1 MVTEDACIFLCIIC
15 AFLAWIIGYHIGKD
29 VGSEKRYENKEE
41 KRLKKLKLIEGIDGV
56 TSVQLTPIR
65 YVELLTKEEECN
77 ELKLAIKRFADET
90 PKGT

>member
-1 MVTEDACIFLCIIC
+1 MMVTQDACILLCIVC
-15 AFLAWIIGYHIGKD
+15 SFLTGVLCYFIGKWD
-29 VGSEKRYENKEE
+29 KED
-41 KRLKKLKLIEGIDGV
+41 KHTTIKGTKLKLIEGIDGV

>member
-1 MVTEDACIFLCIIC
+1 MMVTQDACIFLCIVC
-15 AFLAWIIGYHIGKD
+15 SFLIGVVCYFIGKWD
-29 VGSEKRYENKEE
+29 KED
-41 KRLKKLKLIEGIDGV
+41 KHTTIKGTKLKLIEGIDGV

>member
-1 MVTEDACIFLCIIC
+1 MVTQDACIFLCIIC
-15 AFLAWIIGYHIGKD
+15 AFLAWFIGYFIGKCCKYD
-29 VGSEKRYENKEE
+29 KCANIKGA
-41 KRLKKLKLIEGIDGV
+41 KLKLIEGIDGV

>member
-15 AFLAWIIGYHIGKD
+15 AFLAWFIGYFIGKCCKYD
-29 VGSEKRYENKEE
+29 KCANIKGAN
-41 KRLKKLKLIEGIDGV
+41 LKLIEGIDGV

>member
-1 MVTEDACIFLCIIC
+1 MNKPDLVILLVILCSMIS
-15 AFLAWIIGYHIGKD
+15 FYLGYTNGVCDREAKKD
-29 VGSEKRYENKEE
+29 KMKH
-41 KRLKKLKLIEGIDGV
+41 KKMELIEGIDGV

-90 PKGT
+90 PEGT

>member
-1 MVTEDACIFLCIIC
+1 MMVTQDACIFLCIVC
-15 AFLAWIIGYHIGKD
+15 SFLTGVLCYFIGKCD
-29 VGSEKRYENKEE
+29 KED
-41 KRLKKLKLIEGIDGV
+41 KHTTIKGTKLKLIEGIDGV
-56 TSVQLTPIR
+56 ASVQLTPIR

>member
-1 MVTEDACIFLCIIC
+1 MMVTQDACIFLCIVC
-15 AFLAWIIGYHIGKD
+15 SFLTGLLCYFIGKWD
-29 VGSEKRYENKEE
+29 KED
-41 KRLKKLKLIEGIDGV
+41 KHTTIKGTKLKLIEGIDGV
-56 TSVQLTPIR
+56 SSVQLTPIR

>member
-1 MVTEDACIFLCIIC
+1 MVAQYQNGFLILLIVSVIFFTLGYIQGIC
-15 AFLAWIIGYHIGKD
+15 KGDERKN
-29 VGSEKRYENKEE
+29 EKKHV
-41 KRLKKLKLIEGIDGV
+41 KLKLIEGIDGV

-77 ELKLAIKRFADET
+77 ELKLAIKRFANET

>member
-1 MVTEDACIFLCIIC
+1 MVTQYACIFLCIVC
-15 AFLAWIIGYHIGKD
+15 SFLTGVLCYFIGKWD
-29 VGSEKRYENKEE
+29 KED
-41 KRLKKLKLIEGIDGV
+41 KHTTIKGTKLKLIEGIDGV

>member
-1 MVTEDACIFLCIIC
+1 MVTEDACILLCLV
-15 AFLAWIIGYHIGKD
+15 FGSLTWIIGYFIGKW
-29 VGSEKRYENKEE
+29 NKED
-41 KRLKKLKLIEGIDGV
+41 KCADIKGTKLKLIEGIDGV

>member
-1 MVTEDACIFLCIIC
+1 MMVTEDACIFLCLVFG
-15 AFLAWIIGYHIGKD
+15 FLTWIIGYFIGKW
-29 VGSEKRYENKEE
+29 NKED
-41 KRLKKLKLIEGIDGV
+41 KCADIKGTKLKLIEGIDGV

>member
-1 MVTEDACIFLCIIC
+1 MVTQDACIFLCVVC
-15 AFLAWIIGYHIGKD
+15 AFLAWIIGYFIGKWD
-29 VGSEKRYENKEE
+29 KED
-41 KRLKKLKLIEGIDGV
+41 KHVTIKDTKLKLIEGIDGV

>member
-1 MVTEDACIFLCIIC
+1 MMVTNDACIFLCVVC
-15 AFLAWIIGYHIGKD
+15 AFLAVFIGYFIGKWGRED
-29 VGSEKRYENKEE
+29 KYTTIKGT
-41 KRLKKLKLIEGIDGV
+41 KLKLIEGIDGV
-56 TSVQLTPIR
+56 SSVQLTPIR

>member
-15 AFLAWIIGYHIGKD
+15 AFLAWFIGYFIGKW
-29 VGSEKRYENKEE
+29 NKED
-41 KRLKKLKLIEGIDGV
+41 KCANIKGTKLKLIEGIDGV

>member
-1 MVTEDACIFLCIIC
+1 MVTNDACIFLCVVS
-15 AFLAWIIGYHIGKD
+15 AFLAVFIGYFIGKWD
-29 VGSEKRYENKEE
+29 KED
-41 KRLKKLKLIEGIDGV
+41 KHTTIKGTKLKLIEGIDGV

>member
-1 MVTEDACIFLCIIC
+1 MMVTEDACIFLCAIC
-15 AFLAWIIGYHIGKD
+15 AFLAWFIGYFIGKIA
-29 VGSEKRYENKEE
+29 KED
-41 KRLKKLKLIEGIDGV
+41 KHADIKGIKLKLIEGIDGV

>member
-1 MVTEDACIFLCIIC
+1 MVTQDACIFLCVVC
-15 AFLAWIIGYHIGKD
+15 AFLAWIIGYFIGKWD
-29 VGSEKRYENKEE
+29 KED
-41 KRLKKLKLIEGIDGV
+41 KHVTIKGTKLKLIEGIDGV

>member
-1 MVTEDACIFLCIIC
+1 MMVTNDACIFLCVVC
-15 AFLAWIIGYHIGKD
+15 AFLAVFIGYFIGKWD
-29 VGSEKRYENKEE
+29 REDKYTTIKGT
-41 KRLKKLKLIEGIDGV
+41 KLKLIEGIDGV
-56 TSVQLTPIR
+56 SSVQLTPIR

>member
-1 MVTEDACIFLCIIC
+1 MVTQDACIFLCVVC
-15 AFLAWIIGYHIGKD
+15 SFLIGVLCYFIGKWD
-29 VGSEKRYENKEE
+29 KED
-41 KRLKKLKLIEGIDGV
+41 KYTTIKGTKLKLIEGIDGV

>member
-1 MVTEDACIFLCIIC
+1 MVTQDACIFLCVVC
-15 AFLAWIIGYHIGKD
+15 AFLAWIIGYFIGKWD
-29 VGSEKRYENKEE
+29 KED
-41 KRLKKLKLIEGIDGV
+41 KHVTIKDTKLKLIEGIDGV
-56 TSVQLTPIR
+56 TSVHLTPIR

>member
-1 MVTEDACIFLCIIC
+1 MVIQDACIFLCIVC
-15 AFLAWIIGYHIGKD
+15 SFLTGVLCYFIGKWD
-29 VGSEKRYENKEE
+29 KED
-41 KRLKKLKLIEGIDGV
+41 KYTTIKGTKLKLIEGIDGV

>member
-1 MVTEDACIFLCIIC
+1 MMVTQDVCIFLCIVC
-15 AFLAWIIGYHIGKD
+15 SFLTGVVCYFIGKWD
-29 VGSEKRYENKEE
+29 KED
-41 KRLKKLKLIEGIDGV
+41 KHTTIKGTKLKLIEGIDGV
-56 TSVQLTPIR
+56 SSVQLTPIR

>member
-1 MVTEDACIFLCIIC
+1 MVTQDACIFLCIVC
-15 AFLAWIIGYHIGKD
+15 SFLTGIVCYFIGKWD
-29 VGSEKRYENKEE
+29 KED
-41 KRLKKLKLIEGIDGV
+41 KHAVIKGTKLKLIEGIDGV

>member
-1 MVTEDACIFLCIIC
+1 MLTQDSMVLFLLILGCITGVSGYALGRADKEDDKLF
-15 AFLAWIIGYHIGKD
+15 
-29 VGSEKRYENKEE
+29 
-41 KRLKKLKLIEGIDGV
+41 KKQKKMKLIEGIDGV

-90 PKGT
+90 H

>member
-1 MVTEDACIFLCIIC
+1 MMVTQDTCIFLCIVC
-15 AFLAWIIGYHIGKD
+15 SFLTGVLCYFIGKWD
-29 VGSEKRYENKEE
+29 KED
-41 KRLKKLKLIEGIDGV
+41 KHTTIKGTKLKLIEGIDGV